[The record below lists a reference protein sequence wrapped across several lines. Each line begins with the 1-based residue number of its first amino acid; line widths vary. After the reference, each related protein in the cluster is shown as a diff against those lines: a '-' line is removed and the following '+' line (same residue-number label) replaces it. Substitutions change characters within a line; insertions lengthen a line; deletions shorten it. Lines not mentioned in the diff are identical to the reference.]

1 MNDRPEIPKDE
12 YGRPVS
18 KGGEPLPLLP
28 DREWLTA
35 RIKSVEYRVQMF
47 NNQVQNLTRKVFD
60 EVENKEIEEDI
71 LDDEGNTIPRK
82 EFNLTFALDNYEL
95 PNKEPRRVWLSIG
108 ATMGERSHLPTL
120 LHNTLGH
127 DNEVQTPQ
135 EIIDA
140 LTGLPVKLQL
150 SNKPNK
156 DTTKQPYQ
164 KVIYDA
170 VKTIGTGVKPEPE
183 PETPM
188 KEKDVAPAKQ
198 GEVEECKCIEA
209 DRDEDEATHKCKTCG
224 KQVIRWDE

>member
-1 MNDRPEIPKDE
+1 MNDRPEISKDE
-12 YGRPVS
+12 YGKPVS

-35 RIKSVEYRVQMF
+35 RIKSVEYRVSMF
-47 NNQVQNLTRKVFD
+47 NNQVQNITKKVFD
-60 EVENKEIEEDI
+60 EAENKEIEEEI
-71 LDDEGNTIPRK
+71 LDDEGNPIPRK

-95 PNKEPRRVWLSIG
+95 PNKEPRRVWLSMG

-170 VKTIGTGVKPEPE
+170 VKTIGTGVKPEVKE
-183 PETPM
+183 AEPM
-188 KEKDVAPAKQ
+188 KEEDVSPEKSSTI
-198 GEVEECKCIEA
+198 EECKCIEA
-209 DRDEDEATHKCKTCG
+209 DRDEDEKTHICKTCN
-224 KQVIRWDE
+224 KQVVRWDE